1 VISPLIEKAKGLGFI
16 SLGVSSAE
24 TPPFFDQFSKWI
36 SAGRHGEMLWLE
48 KRMEIRQHP
57 DRLLEGCRCIISI
70 AYPYS
75 HIRPGTPDG
84 FTTARY
90 TEPKKD
96 DYHNR
101 VRQISHTLSD
111 GIHQWYPGTRS
122 RICVDSAP
130 ILERSFAYASGMGFI
145 GKNNALIIPG
155 YGSFFFLAEILTTAP
170 LPVSETAPMENKC
183 GTCTRCMDA
192 CPSGALDAP
201 FSIDAAKCLSYLTIE
216 HRGQTDRSTGVKMGG
231 CFIGCDICQEV
242 CPYNQVNVSDITDE
256 IMLPSTDEILKMN
269 EPEFSDKFGK
279 TALGRPGLN
288 KIKSNIMAIRSL
300 GQACPG

>member
-1 VISPLIEKAKGLGFI
+1 MISPLIEKAKCLGFI
-16 SLGVSSAE
+16 SLGVSCAE

-36 SAGRHGEMLWLE
+36 AAGRHGEMRWLE
-48 KRMEIRQHP
+48 RHMEIRQYP
-57 DRLLEGCRCIISI
+57 DRLLEGCKGIISL

-75 HIRPGTPDG
+75 NIRPGTPDG
-84 FTTARY
+84 FTAARY

-96 DYHNR
+96 DYHKR
-101 VRQISHTLSD
+101 VRQMSRALSD
-111 GIHQWYPGTRS
+111 IIDQWHRGTKS
-122 RICVDSAP
+122 RVCVDSAP
-130 ILERSFAYASGMGFI
+130 ILERSLAYASGMGFI
-145 GKNNALIIPG
+145 GKNNTLIIPG
-155 YGSFFFLAEILTTAP
+155 YGSFFFLAEILTTAL

-201 FSIDAAKCLSYLTIE
+201 FSLDAAKCLSYLTIE
-216 HRGQTDRSTGVKMGG
+216 HRGRTDRSTGMKMGR

-242 CPYNQVNVSDITDE
+242 CPYNQINASDISEE
-256 IMLPSTDEILKMN
+256 IMLPSPGEIIEMDES
-269 EPEFSDKFGK
+269 EFSATFGK
-279 TALGRPGLN
+279 TALVRPGLN

>member
-1 VISPLIEKAKGLGFI
+1 VISPLIEKATGLGFI

-36 SAGRHGEMLWLE
+36 AAGRHGEMRWLE
-48 KRMEIRQHP
+48 KHIEIRQHP
-57 DRLLEGCRCIISI
+57 DRLLEGCNGIISL

-84 FTTARY
+84 FTAARY

-101 VRQISHTLSD
+101 VKQMSRTLSD
-111 GIHQWYPGTRS
+111 IIHQLYPGSRS

-130 ILERSFAYASGMGFI
+130 ILERSLAYASGMGFI
-145 GKNNALIIPG
+145 GKNNTLIIPG

-170 LPVSETAPMENKC
+170 LPLPETAPMENKC

-201 FSIDAAKCLSYLTIE
+201 FSLDAAKCLSYLTIE
-216 HRGQTDRSTGVKMGG
+216 HSGQTDRSTGVKMGG

-242 CPYNQVNVSDITDE
+242 CPYNQVNAPDINDA
-256 IMLPSTDEILKMN
+256 IMLPSTDEILKMD
-269 EPEFSDKFGK
+269 ESEFLATFGK
-279 TALGRPGLN
+279 TALDRPGLN

-300 GQACPG
+300 DPAFSD